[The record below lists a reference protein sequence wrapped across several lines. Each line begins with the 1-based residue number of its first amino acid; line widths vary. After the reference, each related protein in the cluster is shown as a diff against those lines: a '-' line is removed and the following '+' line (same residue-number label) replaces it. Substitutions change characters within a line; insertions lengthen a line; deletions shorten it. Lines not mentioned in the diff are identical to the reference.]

1 VNRSSRVIP
10 RRAVRCRS
18 VGQNDG
24 RIAAAELRGHREL
37 GKLPRTARYGLILQL
52 GGSRHRPWLSVN
64 DRWWPMVRA
73 HRGHGRRD
81 DVARAWW

>member
-1 VNRSSRVIP
+1 MNRSSRVIP

-37 GKLPRTARYGLILQL
+37 GKLPRTAPNGPIYSSEGTYSDRGYPWMTAVDRCL
-52 GGSRHRPWLSVN
+52 GHVGGTA
-64 DRWWPMVRA
+64 DEE
-73 HRGHGRRD
+73 
-81 DVARAWW
+81 